1 MASLI
6 ASEGWV
12 RVRLVYDPKFKEVD
26 VKRKRK
32 AKVFIGLDLDP
43 KSKDGK
49 SDNCS
54 RQQLTNGDQKMTYD
68 SKRCAKFILR
78 SVLFAGA
85 AVMAVLARAEI
96 ELSSES
102 VELAK
107 DDTKRVLQVA
117 LKGEGSWTASKDA
130 DWITLMRTSG
140 TETTV
145 PFYRISHNY
154 STDVRRGVIAVNGL
168 SYTVIQKGYNAT
180 LDSDRVTVP
189 AIETANAASVGFDV
203 ETAADGT
210 LIAWTAKSDQEWV
223 TVTPESGTA
232 DAEGH
237 GSVFYR
243 VAANEEP
250 TERIATLTI
259 AGQTFTVVQEAAGS
273 SGGGEDEK
281 QVTLS
286 QTELT
291 LACAG
296 TEKTVD
302 VVANSNVSWMVVCGA
317 SWVTPNIRSGRGNSP
332 LGLAVAQNLSVL
344 SRRCEVHVGDSVLTI
359 IQKGT
364 TDYQIS
370 TDPPASVFL
379 YNGGTKTI
387 TVDANKD
394 LEWTATC
401 QDIWIT
407 FPPSGAMEK
416 NLSGEQTLQL
426 QTSPNTGLEARTG
439 TVEIA
444 AHIPYP
450 EIDIMRGLTLWRG
463 ANQNVGCVYDDVS
476 IRDPEVKGET
486 EGVWFVLNDPDHMNS
501 LHRLFD
507 LNDGTASLYVTTENR
522 LVLDASSGDIV
533 DLKFPV
539 EVNVKYDLFLVSS
552 ESETLIYGGVH
563 DAGAY
568 RLLYTSSVVLDITA
582 YGHTTKPSE
591 DNLKWGTVSTG
602 AYYYWTRPLNASEVV
617 NIPLVMPSVSRPLE
631 ACYETLYNS
640 FAFDGF
646 RVWSRDKS
654 SEGHIF
660 RDEGVQYTSDRFG
673 LCQNAMKGSIA
684 YNQILRVGSDSMPRG
699 YPYDDIYWS
708 WWDTPPYR
716 YYDFVGSLKEMR
728 KNWDFLVEGDQI
740 YKSGY
745 VSVNMWVKFKSVA
758 LQRFDLFE
766 ILRVNDYFRKLD
778 GKDFEGQIAPQDKYK
793 IQFSER
799 GLTLVENGV
808 LSPDFGADYVKKD
821 EWVMLT
827 LASNGSILTLYVNGV
842 DVGNVALSG
851 YKNFCPDCWSCYGEG
866 CVVFDDVKTFTSCLS
881 TEQINQIYAL
891 EKPLVAKHAVV
902 QEAAIPS
909 LAESEMQCPSSGG
922 EYSVSLTLPNR
933 IRWTAESNESWIHVF
948 TNGAGAAT
956 IFFTVDKNVETH
968 ERIGTI
974 TIAGLTYTIRQGG
987 TGVFLPETVFIAAF
1001 DGSEMLEIPVEADDK
1016 DTHWTVDIVQNL
1028 QGDSLFPDFE
1038 GFGSEPLCVFVG
1050 ECLQEA
1056 FSQIGIIE
1064 ISGQRA
1070 YIVQRDF
1077 ELWISPTST
1086 NFNWRGGTGTIDVV
1100 TEDRDFDIW
1109 QAVSDSDW
1117 ITITEGNTGSGDG
1130 QLFFTVEANTTGKDR
1145 TGRIIVSGEV
1155 CEILQRAPGVPT
1167 ELEIVGA
1174 ESVLAGATASYQA
1187 FLIYSDGDRRSV
1199 NVEWVLPSSGLAQ
1212 MADDGTLSAGSSA
1225 GVATINALCEVD
1237 GKSWRC
1243 AKEVQIVSRP
1253 VSLAIE
1259 VGKTTVCVND
1269 KIALGF
1275 VVTYADGT
1283 SDAVVPESVNV
1294 VSGDASIADENML
1307 AIGLQT
1313 GSVSLSATYTLSGIT
1328 VSANKVIVVRG
1339 AISFEEALGSNG
1351 LEVSNVSATPWVV
1364 DTEVSHDGQFACVSE
1379 GTDTAGDLKFSVAGA
1394 GIFSCWMKS
1403 TAQDSAA
1410 AVGQVLVDGAIAATL
1425 YGNTDWT
1432 NLIKRIETFGS
1443 HEIIVRRLSD
1453 SGDSTTLWVD
1463 EVMWNPIAPELS
1475 SLSIAGPSYLVD
1487 GRTASL
1493 TCSATYTDGNVKTVI
1508 PAWSIVSG
1516 TTYATINSAGVLSAK
1531 KVGNAVVS
1539 ATYTDAGVTKTATL
1553 SVTIIKGLSFVEIT
1567 GPTSVYAGD
1576 SAVYSC
1582 LTTYTDGS
1590 VEAVN
1595 ADWMLTSGSGCAMLN
1610 SAGSLTALDAD
1621 GTATIK
1627 ASFTYEGE
1635 TKMATRSVVIARQ
1648 ISVPSEVT
1656 GGSVGSVPVSWV
1668 NQYPAFRTL
1677 YGSDLVAAMSMLTG
1691 KKDGSGKQL
1700 NVWHDYVAG
1709 TDPTDVNDLFQTI
1722 IEFEAGLPKVGWR
1735 PNLNEKG
1742 ETRTYK
1748 VYGRHSLS
1756 NEVVWEYPANS
1767 AEHQFFK
1774 VDVSMPGTGDGG
1786 SDAPGVIEAWQ
1797 FAAIPTAVSGLVY
1810 DGTTKQ
1816 GVLPGTGYTLSGE
1829 SATGAGNYTAVATLA
1844 SGFKWESGSQANQQ
1858 IPWSIVK
1865 ADNAWVSEPSMSA
1878 TTFLT
1883 CSAVT
1888 VTDGVSKFGTVTRNY
1903 SDSAIQSLAAG
1914 SYTLV
1919 STVSGTANY
1928 TGLTHSILFTV
1939 TAPVIE
1945 IAVPIAETDLV
1956 YTGNMQ
1962 MGVAEGTGYTV
1973 IGNSAINAGQYTA
1986 TVTLKDGYAWE
1997 GGDVEVKE
2005 IPWQIAK
2012 AENRWN
2018 VVPNL
2023 EKSSYGSG
2031 EYPMLREGTAALGG
2045 VSVNYKANEIASLT
2059 PGKYV
2064 YKAEVLGTG
2073 NFEGLKY
2080 EIPFEIVEAINDP
2093 LYYVIDLSNGGYNVD
2108 SHDVFY
2114 MVETPKN
2121 GWADEFKRT
2130 KLVLRRIAPGSFAM
2144 GEVRQ
2149 VTLTRP
2155 YYIGIFEMTQMQY
2168 KLAGGWDA
2176 GNTESM
2182 RPIVKKS
2189 WDAVKTQQEY
2199 ASVLLKLSK
2208 RTGLSFDLPT
2218 EAQWEYACRAGTT
2231 TKYYNGGDTYDDL
2244 KKLGRCL
2251 LNKNDGKGAE
2261 SGVVNSATTTVGLYE
2276 PNAWGLYDMYGNVSE
2291 WCLDYY
2297 EFSSRW
2303 TTAVKDPIGPQSDDG
2318 YGHVIRGGD
2327 CTSVYCS
2334 SSYREYGYGKEN
2346 NADAYIG
2353 FRVVVN
2359 LE

>member
-1 MASLI
+1 
-6 ASEGWV
+6 
-12 RVRLVYDPKFKEVD
+12 
-26 VKRKRK
+26 
-32 AKVFIGLDLDP
+32 
-43 KSKDGK
+43 
-49 SDNCS
+49 
-54 RQQLTNGDQKMTYD
+54 MTYD
-68 SKRCAKFILR
+68 SEKCVKFFSR

-85 AVMAVLARAEI
+85 AVMAVFARADI

-117 LKGEGSWTASKDA
+117 LKGEGSWTASTDA

-145 PFYRISHNY
+145 PFYRIGHNY
-154 STDVRRGVIAVNGL
+154 STDVRRGVVAVNGL
-168 SYTVIQKGYNAT
+168 SFTVIQKGYNAT

-189 AIETANAASVGFDV
+189 AIETANAASVEFDV

-250 TERIATLTI
+250 IERIATLTI
-259 AGQTFTVVQEAAGS
+259 AGQTFAVVQEAAVS
-273 SGGGEDEK
+273 SGGGEDER
-281 QVTLS
+281 QVSLS
-286 QTELT
+286 PSELT
-291 LACAG
+291 LSCAG

-302 VVANSNVSWMVVCGA
+302 VVANSNVSWTVVSGA
-317 SWVTPNIRSGRGNSP
+317 DWVTPNRNSGSGNNP

-344 SRRCEVHVGDSVLTI
+344 SRRCEVQVGDNVLTI

-370 TDPPASVFL
+370 TDPPASVFP

-387 TVDANKD
+387 TIDANKD
-394 LEWTATC
+394 LAWTATS
-401 QDIWIT
+401 QDPWIT
-407 FPPSGAMEK
+407 FPPGGATEK
-416 NLSGEQTLQL
+416 NLSGVQTLQL
-426 QTSPNTGLEARTG
+426 QTSLNSGLAVRTG
-439 TVEIA
+439 MVEIA

-463 ANQNVGCVYDDVS
+463 ANQNVGCAYDDVS

-486 EGVWFVLNDPDHMNS
+486 EGVWFVLNDPEHMNS

-507 LNDGTASLYVTTENR
+507 LNDGRASLYVTTENR
-522 LVLDASSGDIV
+522 LVLDASNGDIV

-563 DAGAY
+563 DAGAC
-568 RLLYTSSVVLDITA
+568 RLLYSSSVVLDITA

-602 AYYYWTRPLNASEVV
+602 AYYYWTRPLNASEMV
-617 NIPLVMPSVSRPLE
+617 NIPLEMPSVSRPLE

-646 RVWSRDKS
+646 RVWSRDDATA
-654 SEGHIF
+654 GRVF
-660 RDEGVQYTSDRFG
+660 NEGVQLAIDRHG
-673 LCQNAMKGSIA
+673 LHQNAMDGSVC
-684 YNQILRVGSDSMPRG
+684 YNAITHVGLYKNSSTIPAPLEYDSTVWDYNASKYYDFSTDSYR
-699 YPYDDIYWS
+699 YPLS
-708 WWDTPPYR
+708 YR
-716 YYDFVGSLKEMR
+716 YYSFTGSIGDMR
-728 KNWDFLVEGDQI
+728 NTWQCLVEDSKV
-740 YKSGY
+740 YKSGT
-745 VSVNMWVKFKSVA
+745 VTISFWARLKS
-758 LQRFDLFE
+758 LSPNRKNLFE
-766 ILRVNDYFRKLD
+766 MLRVSSYYKKLD
-778 GKDFEGQIAPQDKYK
+778 GLDLEGKISQKDSYLL
-793 IQFSER
+793 QFSER
-799 GLTLVENGV
+799 GFTLVENGV

-821 EWVMLT
+821 EWMMLT

-851 YKNFCPDCWSCYGEG
+851 DYKRFCPDCWCCYGDG
-866 CVVFDDVKTFTSCLS
+866 QVVFDDVKTFTSCLS

-891 EKPLVAKHAVV
+891 ERPLVVRHAVV

-933 IRWTAESNESWIHVF
+933 IRWTAESNESWIHVS

-956 IFFTVDKNVETH
+956 ISFTVDKNVETH
-968 ERIGTI
+968 ERVGTI

-987 TGVFLPETVFIAAF
+987 TGIFLPETVFIAAF
-1001 DGSEMLEIPVEADDK
+1001 DGSEMLEIPVEADDE
-1016 DTHWTVDIVQNL
+1016 DTHWTVNIIQNL
-1028 QGDSLFPDFE
+1028 QGDALFPDSE
-1038 GFGSEPLCVFVG
+1038 GFGSDPLCVFVG

-1077 ELWISPTST
+1077 DLWITPTST

-1167 ELEIVGA
+1167 ELEIVGPD
-1174 ESVLAGATASYQA
+1174 SILAGATASYQA
-1187 FLIYSDGDRRSV
+1187 FLVYSDGDRRSV

-1225 GVATINALCEVD
+1225 GVVTINALCEVD

-1294 VSGDASIADENML
+1294 VSGDASIADANML

-1379 GTDTAGDLKFSVAGA
+1379 GTDTASDLKFSVAGA

-1410 AVGQVLVDGAIAATL
+1410 AVGQILVDGAIAATL

-1463 EVMWNPIAPELS
+1463 EVTWSPIAPELS
-1475 SLSIAGPSYLVD
+1475 SLSIVGTSRLVD
-1487 GRTASL
+1487 GRTASF
-1493 TCSATYTDGNVKTVI
+1493 TCNATYTDGNVKTVT
-1508 PAWSIVSG
+1508 PTWSIVSG
-1516 TTYATINSAGVLSAK
+1516 AMYATISSVGVLSAK

-1539 ATYTDAGVTKTATL
+1539 ATYTDAGVTKTTTL
-1553 SVTIIKGLSFVEIT
+1553 SVMIVKGLSSLEII
-1567 GPTSVYAGD
+1567 GPASVYASD
-1576 SAVYSC
+1576 STAYSC
-1582 LTTYTDGS
+1582 MATYTDGS
-1590 VEAVN
+1590 KEAVN
-1595 ADWMLTSGSGCAMLN
+1595 ADWTLMSGSGCATLN
-1610 SAGSLTALDAD
+1610 SAGTLTALDAN

-1635 TKMATRSVVIARQ
+1635 TKTATYSVGVSRQ
-1648 ISVPSEVT
+1648 ILVDADVT
-1656 GGSVGSVPVSWV
+1656 GGSTAFVPVSWV

-1677 YGSDLVAAMSMLTG
+1677 YGSDLIAAMTMLTG
-1691 KKDGSGKQL
+1691 KKDGSGKNM

-1709 TDPTDVNDLFQTI
+1709 TDPTDVNDVFQAI
-1722 IEFEAGLPKVGWR
+1722 IEFEDGLPKVGWR
-1735 PNLNEKG
+1735 PNLNEKD

-1748 VYGRHSLS
+1748 VYGRRSLS
-1756 NEVVWEYPANS
+1756 NTDVWEYPANS

-1786 SDAPGVIEAWQ
+1786 SDAPGVIEAWR
-1797 FAAIPTAVSGLVY
+1797 FVAIPTAVSGLVY
-1810 DGTTKQ
+1810 DGTAKQ
-1816 GVLPGTGYTLSGE
+1816 GVLPGMGYTLSGA
-1829 SATGAGNYTAVATLA
+1829 SATGAGDYVASATLE
-1844 SGFKWESGSQANQQ
+1844 GGYKWTNGSQVNLQ
-1858 IPWSIVK
+1858 IPWSIAK
-1865 ADNAWVSEPSMSA
+1865 ANNAWLSVPSMSA
-1878 TTFLT
+1878 TEFKKGSPVTLT
-1883 CSAVT
+1883 KGSVL
-1888 VTDGVSKFGTVTRNY
+1888 FGTVTANY
-1903 SDSAIQSLAAG
+1903 SESEVSGLPAGTYSYICMVAGTSNYTGLSMTIPFTVTEDVTAISLPRAHYSLVYNQEQQIGVDEGEGYTVTGNTAVDAG
-1914 SYTLV
+1914 SYT
-1919 STVSGTANY
+1919 AY
-1928 TGLTHSILFTV
+1928 
-1939 TAPVIE
+1939 
-1945 IAVPIAETDLV
+1945 
-1956 YTGNMQ
+1956 
-1962 MGVAEGTGYTV
+1962 
-1973 IGNSAINAGQYTA
+1973 A
-1986 TVTLKDGYAWE
+1986 TLEDGYVWSDGSTSRTRGIAWS
-1997 GGDVEVKE
+1997 
-2005 IPWQIAK
+2005 IAK
-2012 AENRWN
+2012 AD
-2018 VVPNL
+2018 NL
-2023 EKSSYGSG
+2023 WLSEPSISSTSFTVGCSPVMSMGAAKFGSVNASYTT
-2031 EYPMLREGTAALGG
+2031 EAISALGG
-2045 VSVNYKANEIASLT
+2045 GCYTLKFSVDGTKNYSSLN
-2059 PGKYV
+2059 KFV
-2064 YKAEVLGTG
+2064 YFSV
-2073 NFEGLKY
+2073 
-2080 EIPFEIVEAINDP
+2080 VERSLSTQY
-2093 LYYVIDLSNGGYNVD
+2093 LYCVIDLSGGPGASEYPVTYLTD
-2108 SHDVFY
+2108 I
-2114 MVETPKN
+2114 PQG
-2121 GWADEFKRT
+2121 GWTDEYKTT
-2130 KLVLRRIAPGSFAM
+2130 KLVLRSVDAGSFKFYA
-2144 GEVRQ
+2144 GSPYDGKN
-2149 VTLTRP
+2149 VTISSP
-2155 YYIGIFEMTQMQY
+2155 YYIGIFEVTQKQY
-2168 KLAGGWDA
+2168 ALITGCTPSSGNGIYGVGDKLPVSRVSYDDIRGSDEWPSSDNVSSTSVMGLLR
-2176 GNTESM
+2176 E
-2182 RPIVKKS
+2182 
-2189 WDAVKTQQEY
+2189 KT
-2199 ASVLLKLSK
+2199 AL
-2208 RTGLSFDLPT
+2208 RFDLPT
-2218 EAQWEYACRAGTT
+2218 SAQWEFAATAGLTTESPIYAWSDREFDEHVW
-2231 TKYYNGGDTYDDL
+2231 YMN
-2244 KKLGRCL
+2244 
-2251 LNKNDGKGAE
+2251 
-2261 SGVVNSATTTVGLYE
+2261 NSDNHLQEVGLKL
-2276 PNAWGLYDMYGNVSE
+2276 PNGLGLYDVMGNASE
-2291 WCLDYY
+2291 WCLDNFGTATYGTDPKGPVNGDGRRVTRGGC
-2297 EFSSRW
+2297 FSNGK
-2303 TTAVKDPIGPQSDDG
+2303 ADCIIGYSETVGGVNSSSAMG
-2318 YGHVIRGGD
+2318 YGL
-2327 CTSVYCS
+2327 
-2334 SSYREYGYGKEN
+2334 
-2346 NADAYIG
+2346 G
-2353 FRVVVN
+2353 FRLVFA
-2359 LE
+2359 E